1 MDVFDLAAKLTLDT
15 SGYDKSLAG
24 AEQSASGFGSKL
36 KSGLGTAAKV
46 GGAAVMAVGTA
57 VVATGTALVKS
68 TAEVAEYG
76 DNIDKMSQ
84 KMGISATA
92 YQEWDA
98 VMQHS
103 GTSMESLKTSM
114 KTMASAAEKGN
125 EAFQALGISEEEVA
139 SLSQEDLFSRVISGL
154 QGMEE
159 GTERTYLASQLL
171 GRGATEL
178 GALLNTSA
186 EDTQAM
192 KDRVHELG
200 GVMSDEAVKAAAAY
214 QDTLQDMQT
223 GFDGLK
229 RNLISDFLPGITQ
242 VMSGI
247 TDLTTGDF
255 DLGGEKINEGIDN
268 VISGITEKLPAFMDA
283 GFAILSAL
291 GDAVVEN
298 LPKLVETFLG
308 AVEKVLEK
316 LGDPSLIAKV
326 GQSLVGIVTSLGKKL
341 PGIIKSL
348 GPVVINTTTVLLQEV
363 LPALVSAILGML
375 PDLLQTVL
383 DLVVQLTQFIL
394 SDGLPM
400 IISMLPQI
408 ILGIVNFV
416 LESIPQII
424 DAAIQI
430 VLALVEAIPQIIT
443 ALVSAIPQII
453 TGLIVAILSN
463 IPKLIEAGI
472 KLFLGLIMALPQI
485 IIELVKAIP
494 EIIVGLVNG
503 FKEAWPEIKQ
513 AGIDLFNSAMKGMA
527 DAQNLATKIKSA
539 VSDIWEKLKEK
550 LSGLVDKMKDIGKNI
565 LQGLIDG
572 MKGMIGKVGDTVKG
586 IGEKISGGFKKLFG
600 ISSPSKLFESYGEY
614 LDEGLAI
621 GIDRGTDQVE
631 DAMDSLNAAA
641 MPDVKPEANLGLYG
655 ESENGYNGI
664 VEAFVTALQ
673 QIGPLAIVKADV
685 PRDSIVD
692 VTVQANREWQRMTGN
707 GLYA

>member
-268 VISGITEKLPAFMDA
+268 VISGITEKLPAFLDA
-283 GFAILSAL
+283 GFAIISAL

-341 PGIIKSL
+341 PDIIKSL
-348 GPVVINTTTVLLQEV
+348 GPVIINTTTVLLKEV

-400 IISMLPQI
+400 IISMLPQV

-416 LESIPQII
+416 LEAIPQII

-453 TGLIVAILSN
+453 VGLIVAILSN

-494 EIIVGLVNG
+494 QIIVGLVQA
-503 FKEAWPEIKQ
+503 FKDAWPEIKQ
-513 AGIDLFNSAMKGMA
+513 AGIDLFNSAVKGLA
-527 DAQNLATKIKSA
+527 DAQNLASKIKSA

-572 MKGMIGKVGDTVKG
+572 MKGMISKVGDTVKN
-586 IGEKISGGFKKLFG
+586 IGDKISGGFKKLFG
-600 ISSPSKLFESYGEY
+600 ISSPSKLFAEYGEY

-621 GIDRGTDQVE
+621 GINRGTDQVE

-641 MPDVKPEANLGLYG
+641 MPDVKPQANLGLYG
-655 ESENGYNGI
+655 ESESGYNGI
-664 VEAFVTALQ
+664 VESFISALQ
-673 QIGPLAIVKADV
+673 SIGPLAIVQVEGNKD
-685 PRDSIVD
+685 RIVD